1 MVELSPE
8 FRRTRLG
15 SSRQRRAAF
24 AHMIFGRI
32 LNRLG
37 RHPPLMGRPVSFGFW
52 TEGRIDVTVTPAD
65 SAVSTNPV
73 VSESGMAPFLIVGSD
88 PSCDVAIEASTIPP
102 KAFCVCLDA
111 NNRLWGAMLVR
122 RSSQSKTGFRR
133 IDTAKGITIGKFRI
147 AFSVS
152 DSATDQAGTND
163 DDYRRCILKW
173 RIADETHLRRLRPH
187 RPVML
192 GRDLPSQLLIDHNSV
207 STTHCGLVFDG
218 EKLWVIDAGS
228 TNKIRTVGGSADVL
242 QLNDREVFAAGRVQ
256 FKTAIPTQLVPRA
269 ELEKLRS
276 DFVQYGRRKG
286 DLEHIRQDLDR
297 RRVELN
303 NWIDDLRA
311 EQDAWLRRRDAV
323 NKEIEERLLRL
334 EGRESAMQESL
345 EEYERYQAARTSE
358 LENLQASLD
367 ARESDLRKLAAKWDE
382 TQSAAEEHWQAV
394 AEEVKRHKLVIRE
407 QQAQLQ
413 RENELSVVQRIRT
426 QRELK
431 QREER
436 LDDREKELI
445 RREIQIDAAQRRL
458 PRDVANPAS
467 ELNLPS
473 DSIADSTVLAA
484 NDFVDILDKAIDQ
497 GEADQ

>member
-1 MVELSPE
+1 MVELSPAS
-8 FRRTRLG
+8 RRTRLG
-15 SSRQRRAAF
+15 RSRQRCAAF
-24 AHMIFGRI
+24 THLIYGRT

-65 SAVSTNPV
+65 AAVSADPV
-73 VSESGMAPFLIVGSD
+73 VSESGAPPFLIVGSD
-88 PSCDVAIEASTIPP
+88 PSCDVVIEAPAIPP

-111 NNRLWGAMLVR
+111 GNRLWGAMLVR
-122 RSSQSKTGFRR
+122 RSSKSKTGFRR
-133 IDTAKGITIGKFRI
+133 IDTSKGITIGTFRI
-147 AFSVS
+147 AFSIVGPV
-152 DSATDQAGTND
+152 TDQAGID
-163 DDYRRCILKW
+163 EDDYRRCVLKW
-173 RIADETHLRRLRPH
+173 RTADETHVRRLRPH
-187 RPVML
+187 RPIML
-192 GRDLPSQLLIDHNSV
+192 GRDLPSQLLIDHDSV
-207 STTHCGLVFDG
+207 STAHCGLVFDG
-218 EKLWVIDAGS
+218 ERLWVIDAGS
-228 TNKIRTVGGSADVL
+228 TNKIRTVNGSADVL
-242 QLNDREVFAAGRVQ
+242 QLSDRDVFAAGRVQ

-303 NWIDDLRA
+303 IWIDDLRA

-345 EEYERYQAARTSE
+345 KEWERHQAERTLE
-358 LENLQASLD
+358 LEQLQASLD
-367 ARESDLRKLAAKWDE
+367 DRDSKLREVAAKWDA
-382 TQSAAEEHWQAV
+382 TQSAADQHWQAV
-394 AEEVKRHKLVIRE
+394 AEEVKSHKLMIRE

-436 LDDREKELI
+436 LDEREKELI